1 MTLFIC
7 VLFLNLNILFSSEA
21 KSQSQSDKV
30 QTASNKNT
38 LQSNR
43 KETYQKIWQ
52 ELFHSQRG
60 SNCKSDKTAA
70 KLKKKLA
77 KDSKK
82 ALGEKS
88 KKGKFD
94 WVEEWGYGKAAYF
107 FDFIDSVLKEDV
119 LAEFKKIYKDMF
131 AMSNKDTPD
140 YKDIFDITK
149 LISKDKFSKK
159 FASNLKKVNKNY
171 EPKIYSISVNTVQ
184 IHKAMPLWKW
194 EIDVGLKDYAVTFVK
209 KYDMNGDGR
218 LNPRELILGALELNK
233 HMFGSGICT
242 HCMEGV
248 VEKIDA
254 MFLYLDCDNDGLI
267 TSEDLW
273 KNLPLLKRSTSKY
286 NIFAL
291 EKKEGIRTDA
301 INDFILKNNKMTKG
315 ALNKVEFRNG
325 ILYGIW
331 DRQTDYYKIL
341 DDDSKSLRKLRWKT
355 DGTLDIKAFNTLR
368 KMKRRRNKKKG
379 KSLV

>member
-30 QTASNKNT
+30 QTVSNKNT